1 VLSLYR
7 SLLYLYP
14 RAFRYE
20 YGDEMLA
27 VLFEVEAERKK
38 KGVLA
43 RIVSSVHEAGGLL
56 GGALQEHVRVVT
68 GSSRWPMF
76 PQRRFAM
83 RSEFRFPKA
92 TVTLM
97 AIILVAVLLAI
108 DKAKAIQ
115 ASVPYVNPHV
125 GPIQPHPFTILPQ
138 LLVVIIV
145 ACVGGVIGWAVFF
158 ALHLSGIQRL
168 SEAHP
173 SGGQRASSGL
183 T

>member
-20 YGDEMLA
+20 YGEEMLA

-68 GSSRWPMF
+68 GSSRWVMF

-97 AIILVAVLLAI
+97 AIILLGILLAI

-115 ASVPYVNPHV
+115 AAVPYANPQV
-125 GPIQPHPFTILPQ
+125 GPIQSHPLSILPQ
-138 LLVVIIV
+138 LLAAVIV
-145 ACVGGVIGWAVFF
+145 CSVGGLIGWAVLF
-158 ALHLSGIQRL
+158 AMHRSGTHRL
-168 SEAHP
+168 SEVHP
-173 SGGQRASSGL
+173 SGGQRASSRL